1 MTIIRNDIQKIFKFR
16 DIKVGT
22 VFKRL
27 DSVELFIKTQDLNIY
42 RDCEEDCFFNTL
54 DLNTF
59 EICEIQDY
67 EDVIIFDRSFLT
79 VE

>member
-1 MTIIRNDIQKIFKFR
+1 MKIIRNDVQKIFKFR

-27 DSVELFIKTQDLNIY
+27 DSVKLFMKTQDLNIC

-59 EICEIQDY
+59 DICEMQDY

>member
-1 MTIIRNDIQKIFKFR
+1 MKIVRNDIQKIFKFR

-27 DSVELFIKTQDLNIY
+27 DSVKLFIKTQDLNIH
-42 RDCEEDCFFNTL
+42 RDCEEDCFFDTL

-59 EICEIQDY
+59 EICEMQDY

>member
-1 MTIIRNDIQKIFKFR
+1 MKIVRNDIQKTFKFR

-27 DSVELFIKTQDLNIY
+27 DSVKLFMKTQDLNIC

-59 EICEIQDY
+59 EICEMQDY

>member
-27 DSVELFIKTQDLNIY
+27 DSVKLFMKTQDLNIC

-59 EICEIQDY
+59 EICEMQDY